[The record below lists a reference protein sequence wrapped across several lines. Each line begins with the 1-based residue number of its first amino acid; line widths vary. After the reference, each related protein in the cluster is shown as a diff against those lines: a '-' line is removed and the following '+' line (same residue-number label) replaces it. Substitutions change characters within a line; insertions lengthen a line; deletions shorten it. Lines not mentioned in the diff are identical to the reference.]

1 MMDKSRIRNF
11 PDLPG
16 VYLMKDASGEVLYVG
31 KAAGLRSRVSS
42 YFRPS
47 GDNRPLIPR
56 LISRVADIE
65 YLVTD
70 SEKEALILEN
80 NLIKKHRPRYN
91 VYFRDDK
98 TYSSIRIDP
107 GERFPRP
114 VLARRVRAD
123 GALYFGPYVAG
134 RSLKNTLRFLQ
145 KVFPFRVCS
154 DNVFRCRSRPCL
166 YHQLDRCPAPCVGRI
181 SPEEYRRNIDGLV
194 LFLRGRKREVIASLR
209 RRMKRESEE
218 LRYEDAGRTLARI
231 RAIEETL
238 EKQKASRVESR
249 DRDVIALER
258 EGAAAVFQV
267 LTIRSGKMLDGRA
280 VYLDREFPDPAE
292 ALGSFLAQFYGGGR
306 PLPDEIVIP
315 FAPASPAALEEVFR
329 DRKGRRVILTVPR
342 RGMKSDWLKLAA
354 KNARE
359 ALRSRRGRAA
369 PARVLERLE
378 KKLGLRRPPRVI
390 ECYDI
395 SNLGGREA
403 AGAAAVLRDGEK
415 YPPGYR
421 RYRVAAG
428 PDPDDYAMLAEVLR
442 RRLRRAKREESWP
455 DLILVDG
462 GKGQLNAALRVREEE
477 GAGYPDLAALAKDRP
492 SPSGRRAG
500 DRVFIPGR
508 KNPVSL
514 RPGSPELLLLARVRD
529 EAHRFAVAY
538 HRRLRRKGGFRSP
551 LDGVEG
557 VGPVLRRRLLERF
570 GSVKGVREAPVE
582 DLCSVRGISRRLA
595 ERIIAGLREAG

>member
-11 PDLPG
+11 PSLPG

-31 KAAGLRSRVSS
+31 KAASLRSRVSS

-56 LISRVADIE
+56 LMARAAGIE

-98 TYSSIRIDP
+98 TYSSIRIDLKD
-107 GERFPRP
+107 RFPRP

-154 DNVFRCRSRPCL
+154 ENVFRCRSRPCL
-166 YHQLDRCPAPCVGRI
+166 YHQLDRCPAPCVGKI
-181 SPEEYRRNIDGLV
+181 SPEEYRRIIDGLV
-194 LFLRGRKREVIASLR
+194 LFLRGRKRELIASLR

-218 LRYEDAGRTLARI
+218 LRYEDAGRTLSRI

-238 EKQKASRVESR
+238 EKQKTSRVESR
-249 DRDVIALER
+249 DRDIIALER
-258 EGAAAVFQV
+258 EGTAAVFQV
-267 LTIRSGKMLDGRA
+267 LNFRSGRMLDGRA

-292 ALGSFLAQFYGGGR
+292 ALDSFLSQYYASGR
-306 PLPDEIVIP
+306 PLPDEIILP
-315 FAPASPAALEEVFR
+315 FAPASPAALAELFR
-329 DRKGRRVILTVPR
+329 ERKGRRVALTVPR
-342 RGMKSDWLKLAA
+342 RGMKLDWLRLAG
-354 KNARE
+354 KNARA
-359 ALRSRRGRAA
+359 ALFSRRERPGTDQLLR
-369 PARVLERLE
+369 RLE
-378 KKLGLRRPPRVI
+378 KKLGLRRTPRII

-403 AGAAAVLRDGEK
+403 VGAAAVLRDGEK
-415 YPPGYR
+415 YLPGYR
-421 RYRVAAG
+421 RYRVAAV
-428 PDPDDYAMLAEVLR
+428 PAPDDYAMLAEVIGR
-442 RRLRRAKREESWP
+442 RIRRARREDSWP

-462 GKGQLNAALRVREEE
+462 GKGQLNAARRVLEEA
-477 GAGYPDLAALAKDRP
+477 GADYPDLAALAKGKP
-492 SPSGRRAG
+492 SPTGRAAG
-500 DRVFIPGR
+500 DRVYIPGR
-508 KNPVSL
+508 KNPVAL

-538 HRRLRRKGGFRSP
+538 HRKRRQEEGFRSP

-557 VGPVLRRRLLERF
+557 VGPVLQSRLIERF
-570 GSVKGVREAPVE
+570 GSVERIREAPLE
-582 DLCSVRGISRRLA
+582 ELRSVRGISRRLA
-595 ERIIAGLREAG
+595 ERINARLRGAG

>member
-98 TYSSIRIDP
+98 TYASIRIDP

-306 PLPDEIVIP
+306 PLPDEIVLP
-315 FAPASPAALEEVFR
+315 FAPAAPAALEEVFR

-342 RGMKSDWLKLAA
+342 RGMKFDWLKLAA

-359 ALRSRRGRAA
+359 ALRSRRGRTD
-369 PARVLERLE
+369 PSRVLERLE

-403 AGAAAVLRDGEK
+403 VGAAAVLRDGEK

-421 RYRVAAG
+421 RYRVATVS
-428 PDPDDYAMLAEVLR
+428 DPDDYAMLAEVLR

-477 GAGYPDLAALAKDRP
+477 GAGYPDLAALAKARP
-492 SPSGRRAG
+492 SPSGRTAG
-500 DRVFIPGR
+500 DRVYIPGR

-538 HRRLRRKGGFRSP
+538 HRRLRRKSGFRSP

-595 ERIIAGLREAG
+595 ERITAGLREAG